1 MDLARRMFRLPD
13 TEASTRILG
22 GGNHHNHT
30 FAKLADDGIGIQG
43 SSFITEKNGELFVT
57 NGLKSIYYPQFN
69 PVSPAFQKFQP
80 ALHLERD
87 PREVGQILS
96 GQVAKEPVLVQ
107 QYVPS
112 YQERQPVPHGT
123 RLWL

>member
-13 TEASTRILG
+13 TEASTRILA

-30 FAKLADDGIGIQG
+30 FEKIGEDGIGIQG

-69 PVSPAFQKFQP
+69 PRSGAFQKSQYP
-80 ALHLERD
+80 QSLERD
-87 PREVGQILS
+87 PREVGQILG
-96 GQVAKEPVLVQ
+96 GQVAKEPLLVQ
-107 QYVPS
+107 AFVPS
-112 YQERQPVPHGT
+112 YPERQPVPRGT